1 LTKKIKKLII
11 AKTGDIKT
19 MKVNENIFREY
30 DIRGIADEDLTDEF
44 AYHLGRA
51 FGSYLKRNNLTNISV
66 GRDVRNSSPRLFE
79 NISKGIIETGCEIK
93 NIGIVPTPLL
103 YFSIFHYNLDG
114 GVMITGSHNPIE
126 YNGFKL
132 LKSKETVYGQ
142 EIQELKKIIHKE
154 DYETGKGKLTEK
166 EVVKDYI
173 EYTASLI
180 SPKRKLKIIM
190 DPGNG
195 TGGPVATKLFE
206 TLGVEFEC
214 INCEP
219 DGNFPNHLP
228 DPTVVKYTK
237 QLSDKVMTTKADM
250 GIGYD
255 GDADRAGI
263 IDENGRLVFGD
274 QLLGA
279 LAKPIISKNPGT
291 EVIFD
296 VKCSQGLIEWIQ
308 KLGGKPLMWKTGHS
322 LLKAK
327 MKETGA
333 LLAGEMSGHIFL
345 GDNYYG
351 YDDAIFVSARFYELA
366 SKSNKTV
373 SEIINEMPYYQSTP
387 EIRTEVGEEAKW
399 KIVEA
404 AKKEFRKKYKTIEID
419 GVRILFED
427 GWGLVRAS
435 NTQPIVVTRFEAKT
449 KERLEEIKKIVTD
462 FITRQAAK
470 M

>member
-1 LTKKIKKLII
+1 MKIN
-11 AKTGDIKT
+11 A
-19 MKVNENIFREY
+19 EIFREY
-30 DIRGIADEDLTDEF
+30 DIRGIADEELTNEF
-44 AYHLGRA
+44 AYHLGRG
-51 FGSYLKRNNLTNISV
+51 FGTYLKRKKLTNLAV

-79 NISKGIIETGCEIK
+79 NLVKGIIETGCNVE
-93 NIGIVPTPLL
+93 NVGIVPSPLL
-103 YFSIFHYNLDG
+103 YFAIYHYELDG

-142 EIQELKKIIHKE
+142 QIQELKKIIQKE
-154 DYETGKGKLTEK
+154 DYEKGKGKLTEK
-166 EVVKDYI
+166 EIVKDYI
-173 EYTASLI
+173 KYTSSLV
-180 SPKRKLKIIM
+180 SPERKLKIIM

-195 TGGPVATKLFE
+195 TAGPVATKIFE
-206 TLGVEFEC
+206 ILGSEFEC

-237 QLSDKVMTTKADM
+237 QLSNKVIETKANM

-255 GDADRAGI
+255 GDSDRVGI
-263 IDENGRLVFGD
+263 IDENGRLVYGD

-279 LAKPIISKNPGT
+279 LAKPIIEKNPGT

-296 VKCSQGLIEWIQ
+296 VKCSQGLIEWIE

-327 MKETGA
+327 MKETGS
-333 LLAGEMSGHIFL
+333 LLAGEMSGHIFIA
-345 GDNYYG
+345 DNYYG
-351 YDDAIFVSARFYELA
+351 FDDAIFASARFYEIA

-373 SEIINEMPYYQSTP
+373 SEIINEIPYYQSTP
-387 EIRTEVGEEAKW
+387 EIRTEVGEKAKW

-449 KERLEEIKKIVTD
+449 KEHLEEIKNIVTD
-462 FITRQAAK
+462 FITRQAAE

>member
-1 LTKKIKKLII
+1 MKIN
-11 AKTGDIKT
+11 D
-19 MKVNENIFREY
+19 EIFREY
-30 DIRGIADEDLTDEF
+30 DIRGIADEELTNEF
-44 AYHLGRA
+44 AYHLGRG
-51 FGSYLKRNNLTNISV
+51 FGTYLKRKNLTNIAV
-66 GRDVRNSSPRLFE
+66 GRDVRKSSPRLFE
-79 NISKGIIETGCEIK
+79 NISKGFADCGCNVI
-93 NIGIVPTPLL
+93 NIGVGPTPLL
-103 YFSIFHYNLDG
+103 YFTVFHYDTDG
-114 GVMITGSHNPIE
+114 GLMITGSHNPIE

-132 LKSKETVYGQ
+132 MQGKETVYGKQ
-142 EIQELKKIIHKE
+142 IQELKEIIIKE
-154 DYETGKGKLTEK
+154 DYEEGRGKITDK
-166 EVVKDYI
+166 EVIKDYI
-173 EYTASLI
+173 EYTTSLI
-180 SPKRKLKIIM
+180 SPGKSLKIVL

-195 TGGPVATKLFE
+195 TAGPIATEIFKRFG
-206 TLGVEFEC
+206 TEFEC

-237 QLSDKVMTTKADM
+237 QLTDKVIDTKADI

-255 GDADRAGI
+255 GDSDRAGI
-263 IDENGRLVFGD
+263 IDENGRLIYGD

-279 LAKPIISKNPGT
+279 LAKPIISENPGT

-296 VKCSQGLIEWIQ
+296 VKCSQGLVEWIE

-322 LLKAK
+322 LLKVK
-327 MKETGA
+327 MKETGS
-333 LLAGEMSGHIFL
+333 LIAGEMSGHIFI

-351 YDDAIFVSARFYELA
+351 FDDALFVSARFYEIA
-366 SKSNKTV
+366 SKSDKKV
-373 SEIINEMPYYQSTP
+373 SEIIDEMPYYESTP

-404 AKKEFRKKYKTIEID
+404 AKEEFRKRYKTIEID

-449 KERLEEIKKIVTD
+449 KERLEEIQKIVTD
-462 FITRQAAK
+462 FINEKKRNLS
-470 M
+470 